1 MAFRR
6 SEMRRNLNSMA
17 PHERVHDSSPTTLRA
32 AFWVLAVHAAV
43 FTFTELALDRVS
55 RPPWL
60 LAYGA
65 FGFLPLQL
73 GTAVALAT
81 ASRRL
86 DLPVGTRAAL
96 RAIAMGFG
104 AVTVGA
110 AVWFTMFL
118 VGRPLRY
125 ISWADLIYF
134 QFYPFLIYGVTRL
147 PRTTWTTDRLRDALG
162 LIVVL
167 VAFGSLILFA
177 ARVDATNVELSTL
190 QRFLITATSAAQLGT
205 LVTINWGLERARRIP
220 SRAAVTLL
228 LGCIAVSTI
237 TDLVFQILFSTQYV
251 GPNWSIAVAVA
262 VNLGIFR
269 AAILFIETPLPKDDV
284 DDASRTPFSPLPILA
299 VSSMALLLVW
309 MSTAGQATNL
319 GALVGGLVL
328 LNATLV
334 VRDVIT
340 SRAATQAVQAG
351 SQREA
356 AERLEA
362 LVRHASDAILLLDT
376 RGHIVFASAPTDQ
389 LFGAPISSSA
399 GARFAGL
406 VAEESRDEWGR
417 FLAELGE
424 RPGRPGAHVWR
435 LRDREGLERLVE
447 SIGVDR
453 RDEPAVRGIVVNLR
467 DVTERLLLED
477 RLRQAQKLEVAGRLA
492 GGVAHDFNNVLTAVM
507 ASAELAQLTL
517 EPDHAAQADL
527 VGIGAAARRGAA
539 LTRRLLAF
547 VRNDPAPV
555 QRVDV
560 VDMVRDLEPLLTRL
574 TGESHP
580 VTVRAPE
587 PVGSI
592 EVDRA
597 ELEHILFNLVANAR
611 DAMPNGGPI
620 ELAVDLRQVGAA
632 ARDADFTIAPLPG
645 RYAVITVSDRGI
657 GMSDA
662 VRARMFDPFFT
673 DKSGGRG
680 TGLGLI
686 GVRPL
691 IERAAGGLLVDSSP
705 GNGTAVMMM
714 LPLVAAREPAV
725 LRHRSGEVRTAPSK
739 GKDGRVRRVLL
750 VEDELAVREQLTR
763 LLDAMGHATVA
774 AATAAEAR
782 MHLSAGSTQ
791 FDVVVSDV
799 MMPGE
804 TGIQFTA
811 WLRQAHPDV
820 PVLLISGHTGESLDR
835 EALERAGVA
844 LLRKPFSGA
853 ELARALNETLER
865 SAVD

>member
-1 MAFRR
+1 MEPREHVQGSGTA
-6 SEMRRNLNSMA
+6 
-17 PHERVHDSSPTTLRA
+17 TLRA

-43 FTFTELALDRVS
+43 FTFTDLGIDRAS
-55 RPPWL
+55 QPQWMRT
-60 LAYGA
+60 YGA

-81 ASRRL
+81 ASRRR
-86 DLPVGTRAAL
+86 DLPEGTRAAL

-104 AVTVGA
+104 ALTLGA
-110 AVWFTMFL
+110 AVWFIMYL
-118 VGRPLRY
+118 IGRPLRY

-134 QFYPFLIYGVTRL
+134 QFYPFLIHGVTRL

-167 VAFGSLILFA
+167 VAFGSLIIFA
-177 ARVDATNVELSTL
+177 ARVDATNVEFSTG
-190 QRFLITATSAAQLGT
+190 QRFLITATAMAQLAT
-205 LVTINWGLERARRIP
+205 LVAINKGLERARRIP
-220 SRAAVTLL
+220 SRVAVTLL

-237 TDLVFQILFSTQYV
+237 ADLVFQILFSTQYT
-251 GPNWSIAVAVA
+251 GPNWSVAVAVA
-262 VNLGIFR
+262 VDLGIFHS
-269 AAILFIETPLPKDDV
+269 AILFIETPLPKDDT

-309 MSTAGQATNL
+309 MSTTGQATNL

-334 VRDVIT
+334 VRDVTT
-340 SRAATQAVQAG
+340 SRAATQAVQADT
-351 SQREA
+351 QREA
-356 AERLEA
+356 ARRLEA
-362 LVRHASDAILLLDT
+362 LVRHASDAILLLDQQ
-376 RGHIVFASAPTDQ
+376 GNVAFASAPTDR
-389 LFGAPISSSA
+389 LFGASISASE
-399 GARFAGL
+399 GRRFAGL
-406 VAEESRDEWGR
+406 VSEESRDEWER
-417 FLAELGE
+417 FLAGLGE

-435 LRDREGLERLVE
+435 LRGRDGMERLVE
-447 SIGVDR
+447 SIGVDL
-453 RDEPAVRGIVVNLR
+453 RDEPAVHGTVLNLR

-517 EPDHAAQADL
+517 GPDHAAQSDL
-527 VGIGAAARRGAA
+527 SGIGAAARRGAA

-547 VRNDPAPV
+547 VRNDPAPA

-560 VDMVRDLEPLLTRL
+560 VEMVRDLEPLLTRL
-574 TGESHP
+574 AGESHP
-580 VTVRAPE
+580 ITVRAPE
-587 PVGSI
+587 PFGSI

-620 ELAVDLRQVGAA
+620 ELAADVRQVGAA

-657 GMSDA
+657 GMSDE
-662 VRARMFDPFFT
+662 VRERMFDPFFT

-691 IERAAGGLLVDSSP
+691 IERAGGGLRVDSSP
-705 GNGTAVMMM
+705 GSGTAVMMM
-714 LPLVAAREPAV
+714 LPLVTAEEPAAP
-725 LRHRSGEVRTAPSK
+725 RRRSGEVRTTPSK
-739 GKDGRVRRVLL
+739 GKDGRIRRILL

-763 LLDAMGHATVA
+763 LLEAMGHATVA

-782 MHLSAGSTQ
+782 THLVAGSAP
-791 FDVVVSDV
+791 FDAVVSDV

-811 WLRQAHPDV
+811 WLRQAHPEL
-820 PVLLISGHTGESLDR
+820 PVLLISGHTGESVDR
-835 EALERAGVA
+835 ETLVRAGVA

-853 ELARALNETLER
+853 ELARELNAILER
-865 SAVD
+865 PASR